1 MGLDMNLYKRK
12 LTSDNWKQV
21 MDGGNKEKVKRTF
34 EETDMLY
41 LRKANQIHNYIVE
54 HYADGVDECQEIDIP
69 IEGIKE
75 LNELCKKILKKSKL
89 VPAILHGGWGFMN
102 HKPGDIVEVYKING
116 LEFEP
121 SMKKQA
127 SELKVGD
134 IVAGDKITMDDGKR
148 QITSI
153 EERDGGLSMRYDCLY
168 VGKKIED
175 ATLAQDELPT
185 QAGFFFGSTDYD
197 EWYLEDLKEFVRQAD
212 EIIEDYDAEIATG
225 VSAYDINYY
234 YRASW

>member
-12 LTSDNWKQV
+12 LTSDNWKEV
-21 MDGGNKEKVKRTF
+21 MDGGNKEKVKRTY

-69 IEGIKE
+69 IEGIRK
-75 LNELCKKILKKSKL
+75 LNDLCKRVLKESKL
-89 VPAILHGGWGFMN
+89 VPAILHGGWGFMRF
-102 HKPGDIVEVYKING
+102 KPTDQVKTYKLNG
-116 LEFEP
+116 LKFEP
-121 SMKKQA
+121 AGEKLGK
-127 SELKVGD
+127 ELEVGD
-134 IVAGDKITMDDGKR
+134 ILDGDNLTSDDGKR

-153 EERDGGLSMRYDCLY
+153 EKENGELSMRYDCLY
-168 VGKKIED
+168 KGEKIED

-185 QAGFFFGSTDYD
+185 QAGFFFGSTSYD

-212 EIIEDYDAEIATG
+212 EIIEDYEKEIASG
-225 VSAYDINYY
+225 VNEYDIDYY